1 MRDKNESTYKDID
14 TENLY
19 PKTVIDNFDLFRQE
33 FLDLD
38 FVNEKTETP
47 TCFIHVIIIK
57 RKKDNVDKSVP
68 SKRCIA
74 QFVLTSSSELSRKRQ
89 EIIDICRR
97 NNARAYITPY
107 YKSFKDVNDLMLK
120 HLVENVIGDN
130 REYNPLKQLYKII
143 GIVKSKA
150 KRFLIDVDDEDTKK
164 QILQY
169 FEVNDISIVKDV
181 KTKSCCHLIVEPF
194 NIHKF
199 KQAFP
204 DVDAQKNPFR
214 TLLYMEYVD

>member
-1 MRDKNESTYKDID
+1 MGDKNESTYKDMD
-14 TENLY
+14 TENLC
-19 PKTVIDNFDLFRQE
+19 PKTVIDNFDLFRKE

-47 TCFIHVIIIK
+47 TCFIHVQILK
-57 RKKDNVDKSVP
+57 RKKDNVDKSVK
-68 SKRCIA
+68 SKGCIS
-74 QFVLTSSSELSRKRQ
+74 QFILTSSSELSGRRQ

-97 NNARAYITPY
+97 NNARAYISPY

-143 GIVKSKA
+143 GSVKSKV

-164 QILQY
+164 KILEY
-169 FEVNDISIVKDV
+169 LEVNDISIVKDV
-181 KTKSCCHLIVEPF
+181 KTKSCYHLIVEPF
-194 NIHKF
+194 NVHKF

-204 DVDAQKNPFR
+204 DVDVHKNPFS

>member
-1 MRDKNESTYKDID
+1 MKDKDNTTYKDID
-14 TENLY
+14 TENLC
-19 PKTVIDNFDLFRQE
+19 PKTVIDNFDLFRKE

-47 TCFIHVIIIK
+47 TCFIHVQILK
-57 RKKDNVDKSVP
+57 RKKDNVDKSVK
-68 SKRCIA
+68 SKGCIA
-74 QFVLTSSSELSRKRQ
+74 QFILTSSSELSGRRQ

-143 GIVKSKA
+143 GSVKSKV

-164 QILQY
+164 KILEY
-169 FEVNDISIVKDV
+169 LEVNDISIVKDV

-194 NIHKF
+194 NVHKF

-204 DVDAQKNPFR
+204 DVDVHKNPFS

>member
-14 TENLY
+14 TENLC
-19 PKTVIDNFDLFRQE
+19 PKKVIDNFDLFRQE

-38 FVNEKTETP
+38 FVNENTETP
-47 TCFIHVIIIK
+47 TCFIHAQILK
-57 RKKDNVDKSVP
+57 RKKDNVDKSVQ
-68 SKRCIA
+68 SKGCIA
-74 QFVLTSSSELSRKRQ
+74 QFVLASSSELSGRQQ

-143 GIVKSKA
+143 GIVKSKV

-164 QILQY
+164 KILEY
-169 FEVNDISIVKDV
+169 LEVSNISIVKDV

-194 NIHKF
+194 NVHKF

-204 DVDAQKNPFR
+204 DVDVHKNPFS

>member
-1 MRDKNESTYKDID
+1 MGDKNNITYKDMN
-14 TENLY
+14 TENLC
-19 PKTVIDNFDLFRQE
+19 PKTVIDNFDLFRKE

-47 TCFIHVIIIK
+47 TCFIHAKILK
-57 RKKDNVDKSVP
+57 RKKDNVDKSV
-68 SKRCIA
+68 KRKGCIS
-74 QFVLTSSSELSRKRQ
+74 QFILTSSSELSGRRQ

-120 HLVENVIGDN
+120 HLVDNVIGDN

-143 GIVKSKA
+143 GCVKSKV

-164 QILQY
+164 KILEY
-169 FEVNDISIVKDV
+169 LEVNDISIVKDV

-194 NIHKF
+194 NVHKF

-204 DVDAQKNPFR
+204 DVDVHKNPFS